1 MRSAGGR
8 QNSRRQ
14 GTDDEADGF
23 VGCGGGGDCGD
34 LRGGGA
40 GADGLGKP
48 PAFLAKWGSEGSGD
62 GQFRSPWGIAVDAS
76 GNVYVADFG
85 NDRVQKFGPDGAFIT
100 KWGSE
105 GTGDGQF
112 AYQNP
117 TGLAVDPRATST

>member
-1 MRSAGGR
+1 M
-8 QNSRRQ
+8 
-14 GTDDEADGF
+14 
-23 VGCGGGGDCGD
+23 
-34 LRGGGA
+34 
-40 GADGLGKP
+40 
-48 PAFLAKWGSEGSGD
+48 
-62 GQFRSPWGIAVDAS
+62 DAS